1 MSNNSYDNK
10 VSEKAVWEGVIPQ
23 EDEVYQSP
31 LQKQNQPQMMFCYK
45 CNNVIPG
52 DSKFCPYCQIEL
64 YVTCPNCGVK
74 YSSQYPI
81 CNQCGTNRDE
91 YLENQRREEILQK
104 QQREQE
110 LKDERERKIRRKQIE
125 REQALAYEK
134 ENDEIKKTKEYELI
148 YSLFKEALIKRGK
161 RIRLSRTIM
170 LCGYIYI
177 IINLFSLIL
186 IIPLFRISMTFVLA
200 DISIFLV
207 VSIITILSY
216 KIYESQT
223 ESYTIEKQNKFLIK
237 YISSNKYFDQDI
249 ANYLIKQTYYLT
261 EDNLSDY
268 CIRIYRKKNHLTI
281 IDKWHLTKPAKK
293 IYS

>member
-1 MSNNSYDNK
+1 MHDNK
-10 VSEKAVWEGVIPQ
+10 VSEKAIWEGSITPDETTSNMPQ
-23 EDEVYQSP
+23 MQTST
-31 LQKQNQPQMMFCYK
+31 QPQMMFCYK

-52 DSKFCPYCQIEL
+52 NSTFCPYCQIKLFVE
-64 YVTCPNCGVK
+64 CPKCGAK
-74 YSSQYPI
+74 YSSQYPA
-81 CNQCGTNRDE
+81 CNQCGTNREE

-110 LKDERERKIRRKQIE
+110 LKDARERKIRRKQIE

-177 IINLFSLIL
+177 MINIFSLIL
-186 IIPLFRISMTFVLA
+186 ISQLFRISMTFFFA

-207 VSIITILSY
+207 VFIITILSH

-281 IDKWHLTKPAKK
+281 IDKWHLTKPAKI

>member
-104 QQREQE
+104 QQREQK
-110 LKDERERKIRRKQIE
+110 LKDARERKIRLKQIE

-148 YSLFKEALIKRGK
+148 YSLFKEALIKRNK
-161 RIRLSRTIM
+161 RIRFLRTIKHY
-170 LCGYIYI
+170 GFIYI
-177 IINLFSLIL
+177 IISAFLSIL
-186 IIPLFRISMTFVLA
+186 LSKSMTTVYA
-200 DISIFLV
+200 HIAIFLV
-207 VSIITILSY
+207 TILSY

-223 ESYTIEKQNKFLIK
+223 YPIDKQNKFLIK

-281 IDKWHLTKPAKK
+281 IDKWHLTKPAKI